1 MKIFAVLLLAGVP
14 ALKVPDP
21 VAFPGP
27 AEAKDPTGRYAV
39 VASATDPK
47 AGAAGAGHE
56 LSLRVEKSG
65 ATRGLLTFGRS
76 ARVFWAPDGN
86 AVAVTDRRNGS
97 ASKAY
102 LFFPDR
108 PESVDLDAELA
119 RTLGPLPERDRNGHV
134 YLEVV
139 RWLSA
144 KTLRVRLHGYG
155 ANDPEGFDE
164 LFDYELGGRFRR
176 AAI

>member
-1 MKIFAVLLLAGVP
+1 MKTLAVLLLAAVP

-39 VASATDPK
+39 VASTAD
-47 AGAAGAGHE
+47 AAGHA

-65 ATRGLLTFGRS
+65 ATRSLLTFGRS
-76 ARVFWAPDGN
+76 ARIFWAPDGN
-86 AVAVTDRRNGS
+86 AVAVTDRRNGET
-97 ASKAY
+97 SKAF

-108 PESVDLDAELA
+108 PGAVDLDAELA
-119 RTLGPLPERDRNGHV
+119 KALGPLPERDRNGHV

-144 KTLRVRLHGYG
+144 KTLRLRLHGYG
-155 ANDPEGFDE
+155 TNDPEGFDE

-176 AAI
+176 SAI